1 MRVIVVTLFPESL
14 AGPLNSSILGQAQKK
29 GLFEWQA
36 LDLRAFCTD
45 KHATADDHP
54 FGGGAGMLMKA
65 QPVLD
70 ALAEAKRRLPGART
84 IHLSPRGAR
93 LDQAKARALSA
104 RPGLILLC
112 SHYEG
117 LDERALQA
125 VDEELSIGDY
135 VLSGGE
141 LAACVLTDAV
151 VRLRPGVL
159 GNQASIE
166 HESFEQGLLE
176 HPHYTRP
183 AQAPYGDVP
192 PVLLSGDHAAIAA
205 WRREQSLKT
214 TFERRPD
221 LLDRAR
227 LGTKDIAFLRSLGW
241 QGQAGQQQG
250 KEQEP

>member
-1 MRVIVVTLFPESL
+1 MRAIVVTLFPESL
-14 AGPLNSSILGQAQKK
+14 EGPLNSSILAQAQKK

-36 LDLRAFCTD
+36 LDLRSFCND

-70 ALAEAKRRLPGART
+70 AIAEAKRRLPEAKV
-84 IHLSPRGAR
+84 IHLSPRGSR
-93 LDQAKARALSA
+93 LTQAKARQLA
-104 RPGLILLC
+104 GHQDYILLC

-117 LDERALQA
+117 LDERALAA

-141 LAACVLTDAV
+141 LAACVLIDAV
-151 VRLRPGVL
+151 ARLQPGVL
-159 GNQASIE
+159 GNGDSIQE
-166 HESFEQGLLE
+166 ESFEHSLLE

-183 AQAPYGDVP
+183 ASAPYGEVP
-192 PVLLSGDHAAIAA
+192 PVLLSGNHAAIAA
-205 WRREQSLKT
+205 WRREQSLKI

-221 LLDRAR
+221 LLDGAQ
-227 LGTKDIAFLRSLGW
+227 LDKKDIAFLRSLGW
-241 QGQAGQQQG
+241 QGRAGQQNE
-250 KEQEP
+250 KE

>member
-1 MRVIVVTLFPESL
+1 VRVIVVTLFPQSL
-14 AGPLNSSILGQAQKK
+14 NGMLDSSILGQARKK

-36 LDLRAFCTD
+36 LDLRAYCSD

-70 ALAEAKRRLPGART
+70 ALAEAKRRLPQAKV

-93 LDQAKARALSA
+93 LTQAKARQLAQHQDY
-104 RPGLILLC
+104 ILLC

-141 LAACVLTDAV
+141 LAACVVIDAV
-151 VRLRPGVL
+151 LRLRPGVL
-159 GNQASIE
+159 GNEGSIE
-166 HESFEQGLLE
+166 QESFEHGLLE
-176 HPHYTRP
+176 HPHYT
-183 AQAPYGDVP
+183 
-192 PVLLSGDHAAIAA
+192 
-205 WRREQSLKT
+205 
-214 TFERRPD
+214 
-221 LLDRAR
+221 
-227 LGTKDIAFLRSLGW
+227 GTCPRCC
-241 QGQAGQQQG
+241 
-250 KEQEP
+250 